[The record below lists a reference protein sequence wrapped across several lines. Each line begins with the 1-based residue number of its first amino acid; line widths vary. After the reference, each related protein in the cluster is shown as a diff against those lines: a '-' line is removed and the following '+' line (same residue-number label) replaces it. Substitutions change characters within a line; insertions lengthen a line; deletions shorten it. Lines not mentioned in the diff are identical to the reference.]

1 IKPTHF
7 DIYLSL
13 SVTAVLVFDL
23 HIIDFHNPSDTV
35 DIQITYRPEVC
46 NDTTAVN
53 DLGPLSLQLHPGG
66 RHTNLQDAVLGAD
79 KVIDGLDEGLRG
91 MCVGEKRL
99 VTVPP
104 HLGHGEKGGKTSVMS
119 FLLSVHQPLVC
130 RAALCWSLTLSW

>member
-1 IKPTHF
+1 MTSCWWTFITRRITSPLKTRWCQ
-7 DIYLSL
+7 
-13 SVTAVLVFDL
+13 TVLVFDL

-104 HLGHGEKGGKTSVMS
+104 HLGHGEKGVFSMDSNISIFYGLYVEQT
-119 FLLSVHQPLVC
+119 
-130 RAALCWSLTLSW
+130 